1 MCSRTRENNKNKVG
15 PVIWDTLY
23 YPSIKTADS
32 SRDEDEGKLH
42 ERLELRES
50 ALSIVWSLISKG
62 SASDSPPEV
71 RQLVTITKHQSSQF
85 IVPPFH
91 HVFLINIHLTH
102 HSLLPPH
109 PHVLTLSYIRNLLGV
124 EALAVETASPSG
136 AGLRGR
142 PGPIT
147 PVSEVVT
154 HEAGS

>member
-1 MCSRTRENNKNKVG
+1 MCSRIRENNKNKVG

-109 PHVLTLSYIRNLLGV
+109 PHVLTLSYIIFGIFSASKHSRWKLPV
-124 EALAVETASPSG
+124 RAAPASEAAPAPS
-136 AGLRGR
+136 LPSVR
-142 PGPIT
+142 
-147 PVSEVVT
+147 S
-154 HEAGS
+154 